1 MQKTVVRVM
10 ALLLVVLMCL
20 TLLPIRSW
28 AEEPCT
34 HPGLT
39 EDGWTVTQNPT
50 CTAPGKKTQYC
61 SACDTTVE
69 QSIPVDPSAHNYV
82 DIAGK
87 SPTCGSAGYTA
98 YQICTLCSHIE
109 GKTDIPATG
118 EHNWVEDSALAHVAT
133 AADCTHPASYYKV
146 CSVCGAVSDS
156 YTFES
161 GNPLGHDMQPVPA
174 VAARCD
180 VPGHEAYEEC
190 TRCHITNPETP
201 ATIAALEH
209 QWGEWTATSSLS
221 CTTPRV
227 EERTCTREGCGQKER
242 REIPAPGH
250 NFFNNVCTNPGCGA
264 TRASIKVTVN
274 GDAIAKM
281 ADKPITTDQEIFVEP
296 GTINIDILPATGNEV
311 KSASIN
317 GTATSL
323 TGNRISVPVEAGTPC
338 KNIVVTVSTV
348 NAPVTQKT
356 LGEPLITGSLNA
368 TAKQAAVD
376 RRNIIAKRD
385 NISDP
390 STIKYVIYDVIPRWN
405 DGTYLTPDE
414 LSALTQ
420 NISFTLDAPAGTSTG
435 YTYEMYHLEGGSF
448 NWVADSRT
456 FSTKNFSDYA
466 LFAIPTSVILVVD
479 PAAKTAQTAP
489 AVYALDF
496 LDDAGGAITGT
507 TTDMLYREKGSSTF
521 AYCKAGST
529 PVLHPGVYYVH
540 YPETATSKASAE
552 TEVVIRSYYTVT
564 AKHLYGKGTY
574 YTDRPKLSGYD
585 NVFVVPSGE
594 TISFTFTPSGN
605 YWLHEINKNGKYVG
619 YENVK
624 RVYTTKIVDKT
635 VVSFGFSSSSSSPKT
650 ADPNQDALTWGIAEI
665 VSLIGM
671 TTITWYLFRKK
682 EY

>member
-1 MQKTVVRVM
+1 MVMQKAVVRIM

-39 EDGWTVTQNPT
+39 EEGWTVSVSPT
-50 CTAPGKKTQYC
+50 CVAPGKKTQYC
-61 SACDTTVE
+61 SACETTIE
-69 QSIPVDPSAHNYV
+69 LSIPVDPTAHNYV
-82 DIAGK
+82 GFNGK
-87 SPTCGSAGYTA
+87 GATCGEAGFTA
-98 YQICTLCSHIE
+98 YQKCTYCSGEI
-109 GKTDIPATG
+109 GKETIPATG
-118 EHNWVEDSALAHVAT
+118 EHTWVEDPALAHVASE
-133 AADCTHPASYYKV
+133 ADCTHKAQYYKV

-156 YTFES
+156 ETFEA
-161 GNPLGHDMQPVPA
+161 GNPLGHDMQLVAAVP
-174 VAARCD
+174 ARCD
-180 VPGHEAYEEC
+180 VPGHEAYTKC
-190 TRCHITNPETP
+190 TRCDITDPETP
-201 ATIAALEH
+201 ATIPALEH

-227 EERTCTREGCGQKER
+227 EERTCTREGCDQKER

-250 NFFNNVCTNPGCGA
+250 NFFNNVFTNPNCGA

-274 GDAIAKM
+274 GDAIVKM
-281 ADKPITTDQEIFVEP
+281 ADNTIATDEELIVDP
-296 GTINIDILPATGNEV
+296 GTIAIDIFPTAGNEITSV
-311 KSASIN
+311 TVN
-317 GTATSL
+317 GTATSA
-323 TGNRISVPVEAGTPC
+323 TGNRISVPVETGTPC
-338 KNIVVTVSTV
+338 RNIVVTVSAV
-348 NAPVTQKT
+348 NAPATQKT
-356 LGEPLITGSLNA
+356 LGEPLITGSTNA
-368 TAKQAAVD
+368 TAKQAAID

-405 DGTYLTPDE
+405 DGTRLTPDE

-420 NISFTLDAPAGTSTG
+420 NISFTLDAPAGTGTG

-448 NWVADSRT
+448 NWVADSRS

-479 PAAKTAQTAP
+479 PAATVARTVP
-489 AVYALDF
+489 TVYPIDF
-496 LDDAGGAITGT
+496 LDDAGGAIAGT
-507 TTDMLYREKGSSTF
+507 TADMLYREKGSSSY
-521 AYCKAGST
+521 AVCKAGST
-529 PVLHPGVYYVH
+529 PVVHSGTYYVC
-540 YPETATSKASAE
+540 YPETKGIDEKT
-552 TEVVIRSYYTVT
+552 VFIDSYYTVT

-594 TISFTFTPSGN
+594 TISFTFTPKSG
-605 YWLHEINKNGKYVG
+605 YWLHEINKNGRYVG
-619 YENVK
+619 WENVQ
-624 RVYTTKIVDKT
+624 RVYTTKIVDKS
-635 VVSFGFSSSSSSPKT
+635 VVSFGFSSSTSSPKT
-650 ADPNQDALTWGIAEI
+650 ADPNQDVLTWGAAAL

-671 TTITWYLFRKK
+671 TTITWYIFRRK